1 MRIDTPTVAP
11 VSNEPKSGQAAT
23 TAQAPAAQAPAAQ
36 AATAS
41 PAAVVTLS
49 TAATGAASAKQTGE
63 IKDMPDPKVLARIA
77 QIRQQL
83 MTGSY
88 PIDLDVLASKIA
100 EDEVVRGAS

>member
-11 VSNEPKSGQAAT
+11 VSNDSKGGQ
-23 TAQAPAAQAPAAQ
+23 P
-36 AATAS
+36 AATAQTQSAPAPSS

-49 TAATGAASAKQTGE
+49 SAATGASAAKTTGE

-83 MTGSY
+83 QNGSY
-88 PIDLDVLASKIA
+88 PIDLDVLATRIA
-100 EDEVVRGAS
+100 DDEVARGAS

>member
-11 VSNEPKSGQAAT
+11 VSNEPKSGQS
-23 TAQAPAAQAPAAQ
+23 
-36 AATAS
+36 AATAQQAPSPAAAAQS

-49 TAATGAASAKQTGE
+49 SAGTASASQTGQV
-63 IKDMPDPKVLARIA
+63 KDMPDPKVLARVA

-83 MTGSY
+83 MNGSY

-100 EDEVVRGAS
+100 EDEVVRGAG

>member
-11 VSNEPKSGQAAT
+11 VSNEPKSGQPAT
-23 TAQAPAAQAPAAQ
+23 TAQAATAPAASS
-36 AATAS
+36 S

-63 IKDMPDPKVLARIA
+63 IKDMPDPKVVARIA

-88 PIDLDVLASKIA
+88 PIDLDVLASRIA

>member
-11 VSNEPKSGQAAT
+11 VSNDPKSGQS
-23 TAQAPAAQAPAAQ
+23 
-36 AATAS
+36 AATAQPAQSPTTTSPS

-49 TAATGAASAKQTGE
+49 SAATGAASASQTGQV
-63 IKDMPDPKVLARIA
+63 KDMPDPKVLARIA

-100 EDEVVRGAS
+100 EDEVVRGAG